1 MIGLFRL
8 PCVLL
13 ACVVSACSGGR
24 SSADG
29 DRHYAGLSCA
39 PFARELTGI
48 QLHGAAAGW
57 WDAAAGR
64 YDRVSAP
71 EIGSVLVFRSAARLP
86 LGHVSVVSR
95 VRGPRRIDVI
105 GANWVPG
112 ELERDQPVVDV
123 SAANDWSLVRVW
135 YAPLGQL
142 GSHSYQAY
150 GFILPHA
157 PLGHDAL
164 ASAAGP
170 AATRTVAGRY

>member
-1 MIGLFRL
+1 MNASPRLLFLLVAGL
-8 PCVLL
+8 
-13 ACVVSACSGGR
+13 ASACAG
-24 SSADG
+24 SADR
-29 DRHYAGLSCA
+29 DRFYAGLSCA

-48 QLHGAAAGW
+48 QLRGAAAGW

-64 YDRVSAP
+64 YDRVSLP
-71 EIGSVLVFRSAARLP
+71 EVGSVLVFRGAARLP
-86 LGHVSVVSR
+86 SGHVSVVSR

-135 YAPLGQL
+135 FPPLGRL
-142 GSHSYQAY
+142 GSHSYRTY
-150 GFILPHA
+150 GFILPRA

-170 AATRTVAGRY
+170 AAARTVAGRD